1 VKTLGGALA
10 FALLVPGVAQADV
23 ISPDP
28 VRDACGGKKAGET
41 CELDGKPGAC
51 KASKCSRNTG
61 GVLNPQKIEEDCLVC
76 APAAATKTAE
86 PPTPTPAKTDE
97 PKPEPTPS
105 EPPPSEPPPSEPTKA
120 EPAKSEPAKA
130 EPAKAEP
137 AKSEPA
143 KTEPAKTEAKAESK
157 GGICTVGVDP
167 TPLASFAMGV
177 LLLALARR
185 RR

>member
-1 VKTLGGALA
+1 VKALIAA
-10 FALLVPGVAQADV
+10 FALALFAPAIAQADV

-41 CELDGKPGAC
+41 CTLDGKPGAC
-51 KASKCSRNTG
+51 KASKCSRKVG
-61 GVLNPQKIEEDCLVC
+61 GVLNPSVIEEECMVC
-76 APAAATKTAE
+76 DATATAKTAE

-105 EPPPSEPPPSEPTKA
+105 EGPPSEPTP
-120 EPAKSEPAKA
+120 EPTKA

-137 AKSEPA
+137 AKVEPAKAEPA
-143 KTEPAKTEAKAESK
+143 KTETKAETKAESK
-157 GGICTVGVDP
+157 GGICSVGTDA

-185 RR
+185 RRCG

>member
-1 VKTLGGALA
+1 VKTLVGALA
-10 FALLVPGVAQADV
+10 LALLVPGLAQADV

-28 VRDACGGKKAGET
+28 VRDVCGGKKAGET

-76 APAAATKTAE
+76 APTAEAKTAE

-105 EPPPSEPPPSEPTKA
+105 EPPPSEPTPSEPT
-120 EPAKSEPAKA
+120 KA

>member
-1 VKTLGGALA
+1 MKTLGGALA
-10 FALLVPGVAQADV
+10 LALLVPGLAQADV

-51 KASKCSRNTG
+51 KASKCSRKTG
-61 GVLNPQKIEEDCLVC
+61 GVLNPQQVEEDCLVC

-105 EPPPSEPPPSEPTKA
+105 EPPPSEPTPTEPTKA

-130 EPAKAEP
+130 
-137 AKSEPA
+137 EPA

-167 TPLASFAMGV
+167 TPLASLAMGV